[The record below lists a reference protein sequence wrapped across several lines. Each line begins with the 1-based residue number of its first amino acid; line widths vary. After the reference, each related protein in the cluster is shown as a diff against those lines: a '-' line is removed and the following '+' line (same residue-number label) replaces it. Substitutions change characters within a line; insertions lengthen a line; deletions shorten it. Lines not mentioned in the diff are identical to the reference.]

1 LTFFEAGGTHS
12 TCHESL
18 YYPWKIQY
26 VNESYETHH
35 DNDDTNVITND
46 ATSINNEK
54 RPETTPQNQHSS
66 TKLLKFNHRARRYS
80 NL

>member
-1 LTFFEAGGTHS
+1 MTR
-12 TCHESL
+12 SL
-18 YYPWKIQY
+18 LPMAWKIQY
-26 VNESYETHH
+26 VNESYETPETQH

-66 TKLLKFNHRARRYS
+66 TKLLKFNHHPRRQIQQFVAC
-80 NL
+80 